1 MRRKTTVKRSAVR
14 NGGSIVEKI
23 ALNLEYLLYMTRKL
37 LSNIRGEGRI
47 PDGVIKTIARAVLAD
62 AGAIFATEEGRPGG
76 RAPAKALRLISAPGL
91 RKRSFRRG
99 CGGCGSGVRRGRE
112 G

>member
-1 MRRKTTVKRSAVR
+1 MRRKTTVKRSAGR

-37 LSNIRGEGRI
+37 LSNIRGEGWI

-62 AGAIFATEEGRPGG
+62 AGAFFATEEGRAAFEKWKKE
-76 RAPAKALRLISAPGL
+76 REEQRKAKEQSDQCKFPERIQPTEKKEKKAG
-91 RKRSFRRG
+91 
-99 CGGCGSGVRRGRE
+99 
-112 G
+112 